1 MCVCVCVC
9 VCIHTYILF
18 QIIFYNV
25 CGQSLIVA
33 TPWTATL
40 QVSSV
45 PGDFPGKNTGA
56 ACISYSRGSSQ
67 SRDWIWVSCVS
78 NWQVDSFP
86 LAPLLFFI
94 LSSIFTWEALFFT
107 IKECSRKKVLVIQSC
122 PTLCDPLGYS
132 LQGSSAHEILQ
143 ARILEWVA
151 IPSSRRSSQHKDWTQ
166 FSCIAGRFFPVYY
179 FSL

>member
-1 MCVCVCVC
+1 MWSVINRCNPMDC
-9 VCIHTYILF
+9 
-18 QIIFYNV
+18 N
-25 CGQSLIVA
+25 
-33 TPWTATL
+33 L

-56 ACISYSRGSSQ
+56 GCISYSRGSSQ

-86 LAPLLFFI
+86 LAPPLFFI
-94 LSSIFTWEALFFT
+94 LSSIFTWQALFLT
-107 IKECSRKKVLVIQSC
+107 IKECSRKKVLVIQSY

-132 LQGSSAHEILQ
+132 PQGSSAHGILQ

-151 IPSSRRSSQHKDWTQ
+151 IPSSRRSSQPMDWTQ
-166 FSCIAGRFFPVYY
+166 FSCITGRFCLLFFIIDFKKY
-179 FSL
+179 LL